1 MKTDILC
8 DPPGRQ
14 PCHANQEIFFSATF
28 FASRQQWF
36 DKLWKFELGSVLG
49 AQWTLSP
56 HLGALCSGCSWQNRA
71 PVSSPRQTQ
80 QRISVF
86 LSQHFPLHKQ
96 QRTLSHAK
104 PNKWQTTWFLYVA
117 LKFKKKK
124 KKLAKICLN
133 VVSDVWYFLL
143 KADSSES
150 TEKKSLIRWT
160 AHHS

>member
-1 MKTDILC
+1 MMRWKLTFYVTLQGDSLDMQI
-8 DPPGRQ
+8 RKY
-14 PCHANQEIFFSATF
+14 FSVLHF

-96 QRTLSHAK
+96 RRTLSHAK
-104 PNKWQTTWFLYVA
+104 PSKWQTTWFLYAA
-117 LKFKKKK
+117 LKFKKKRRRNWLK
-124 KKLAKICLN
+124 SVLMWLVI
-133 VVSDVWYFLL
+133 SDIFF
-143 KADSSES
+143 
-150 TEKKSLIRWT
+150 
-160 AHHS
+160 